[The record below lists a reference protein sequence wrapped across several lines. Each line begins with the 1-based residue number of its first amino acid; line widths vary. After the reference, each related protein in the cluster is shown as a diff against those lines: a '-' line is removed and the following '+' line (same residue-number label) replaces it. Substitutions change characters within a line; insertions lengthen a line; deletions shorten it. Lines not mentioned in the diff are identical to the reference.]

1 MEAAD
6 VFATRTSD
14 PQHTHAYHM
23 ALIVRDEL
31 MRECLSAGRLVEQI
45 MREKLGTDA
54 ATGLADSELEE
65 AFQPVMKYVEERT
78 EVRIRSELDE
88 AEAIA
93 KQKKLEEKLDDKR
106 ATIKNTIHDK
116 VVLNINGKRNSLVST
131 KKAKRI
137 RRAIVEEK
145 LLPEIAAAEVVE
157 HSPDASL
164 SELDRDT
171 DLDHYTWSSH
181 WDRFCPTI
189 DVTISEPGDVA
200 IGGDVRSFAEYIHSK
215 KDTHFT
221 VQDILEVLRKDK
233 YTFEVG
239 NDRKTIK
246 SLLHQLERF
255 VVPDDL
261 NGIAVM
267 KFVTDIQ
274 TTSYYTKECV
284 MDIVQYFYKKAT
296 RQRWCGAYDCYT
308 EFPIILEKKPSV
320 CKEEGCRAKI
330 CDECWDLGRKKCEEH
345 RPPGG

>member
-1 MEAAD
+1 
-6 VFATRTSD
+6 
-14 PQHTHAYHM
+14 M

-106 ATIKNTIHDK
+106 ASIKSTIHDK
-116 VVLNINGKRNSLVST
+116 VVLNINGKRDSLVST

-137 RRAIVEEK
+137 RRAITEEK
-145 LLPEIAAAEVVE
+145 LLPEIATAEVVE
-157 HSPDASL
+157 YSPDTSL

-171 DLDHYTWSSH
+171 ELEHYTWSSH
-181 WDRFCPTI
+181 WDRYCPSI
-189 DVTISEPGDVA
+189 HVTIGEPGDVA
-200 IGGDVRSFAEYIHSK
+200 IGGDVRSFAEYIHCK
-215 KDTHFT
+215 KNTHYT
-221 VQDILEVLRKDK
+221 IQDILEVLRKDT
-233 YTFEVG
+233 YTFAVG
-239 NDRKTIK
+239 EDRKTIK
-246 SLLHQLERF
+246 ALLQQLERF

-261 NGIAVM
+261 AGIAVM

-274 TTSYYTKECV
+274 AASYLTKECV
-284 MDIVQYFYKKAT
+284 MDIVKYFYKNAI
-296 RQRWCGAYDCYT
+296 RQRWCGTYDCYT
-308 EFPIILEKKPSV
+308 PVILEKKPRV
-320 CKEEGCRAKI
+320 CKEADCRVKI
-330 CDECWDLGRKKCEEH
+330 CDECWDLGRKKCEDH